1 MQSGGEDKR
10 AGKDG
15 LSASG
20 KQACQA
26 ECKDNEQHC
35 NTTRTLQEHDHSTEP
50 EQKER
55 ACNAETGTS
64 IKDGVSSMARSEA
77 PRGASSEALAQ
88 LTAMGFSESQ
98 ARSALHATNS
108 VERAAN
114 WLLLGQRS

>member
-1 MQSGGEDKR
+1 MQGGGKDKTP
-10 AGKDG
+10 GKDG
-15 LSASG
+15 PSATG
-20 KQACQA
+20 KEACQA
-26 ECKDNEQHC
+26 DCKDDVQHC
-35 NTTRTLQEHDHSTEP
+35 NMTRTLQEHEPSTEP
-50 EQKER
+50 EQKEI